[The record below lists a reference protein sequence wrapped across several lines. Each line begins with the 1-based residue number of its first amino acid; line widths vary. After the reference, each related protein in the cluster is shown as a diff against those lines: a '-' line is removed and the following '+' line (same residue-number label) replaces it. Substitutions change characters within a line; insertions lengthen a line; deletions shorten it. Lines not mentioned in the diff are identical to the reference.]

1 MKTRT
6 FTAAAALLA
15 LFLSAHT
22 LLAQDRPAAPRP
34 GEIRRPNIPGRPGG
48 VGGPPQPARA
58 PNAGQPAGGRAQPRA
73 ATQPDGKGG
82 TPVIPYDTSP
92 NALNFQD
99 ASSDLVIME
108 YALRTGRTPILSPAV
123 PKVTITL
130 RTTPDSPLTDEEYLR
145 AIREVLALNGIILI
159 EEGEKFIRVVPAA
172 EAGTSGM
179 RPQYAGPEGYP
190 ETPEDGTVVQRMI
203 ELKHLGTEEAM
214 PVVNSLMR
222 PGAKVLT
229 IEHTNSILITD
240 NAENVNRIVEVLE
253 RMDTPVVAREEP
265 FFRQIR
271 YAKAEDVKAR
281 IEDLIAKMQEDS
293 GSGNKNNKTGT
304 VAQPR
309 DAGSPGMERRQLPP
323 GVTIRGGRRD
333 REDERAT
340 PASEIASSIID
351 EARRGV
357 LRGKVAIVPD
367 PRTNRLLIIT
377 RPENMDF
384 IDKIIEEIDIPTAP
398 EFLVEVIRLEHA
410 VAADVASL
418 LNDLISK
425 KKSSDDDAAP
435 MRDTDKSDSG
445 SDAAASRRAPAAA
458 PAGGSSAQ
466 TRIARLD
473 AENISILSDERSNSL
488 LVMAS
493 VSDMAI
499 LRSIIDAID
508 IQLSQVVIETAIV
521 SISFKDSFETGIDW
535 AQRVML
541 QGAGENGPKYAGAS
555 RGGGGSG
562 TPVPAL
568 GLNSSDAIRAAG
580 GSAGGVTGWF
590 SIFDWN
596 MDLIVQAVKND
607 SKARLMSRP
616 RITTMDNKE
625 AVLEATDRI
634 YWKGNTTYYSNS
646 DYTSENI
653 QNEDIGIKL
662 TVTPRINK
670 TGFIT
675 LTVEQEIQTNEGYT
689 EINGSQYPQL
699 TTRKMGAD
707 VQVLSG
713 ETVVL
718 GGLAQNSVTKSTTK
732 VPLLG
737 DIPLL
742 GWLFR
747 HETDEKVRNEIIV
760 FLTPRVIDTPAQ
772 MEDDARN
779 AKAALGTDG
788 LFDPTISA
796 SRIADPLS
804 EKDAKRIL
812 RNGAETVAP
821 QRYPSTGALTG
832 LNDPATLTEGPAA
845 AAIREELERAEAEG
859 RQPYIH
865 YSDLE
870 ASARHPADRP
880 AEEHAET
887 AETAEPASA
896 DGASSPSEPP
906 PAPVEEHAEP
916 AENAEPA
923 SAGGASAPSE
933 PAPAPVEEHAEPAE
947 NAEPASAGGAS
958 SPSEPPPTPAEPPA
972 ETEPGEGVPDPPA
985 AEVVLSPAPETT
997 DDLVADP
1004 SSESSN

>member
-82 TPVIPYDTSP
+82 TPVIPYDTSD

-108 YALRTGRTPILSPAV
+108 YALRTGRTYIPSPAT

-145 AIREVLALNGIILI
+145 AIREVLSLNGIVLI
-159 EEGEKFIRVVPAA
+159 EEGEKFLRVVPAA

-179 RPQYAGPEGYP
+179 RPQFADP
-190 ETPEDGTVVQRMI
+190 ETGRFPDTPEEGATITRMI
-203 ELKHLGTEEAM
+203 DLKHLGTEEAM

-229 IEHTNSILITD
+229 IERTNSIMITD
-240 NAENVNRIVEVLE
+240 AAENANRIVEVLE

-281 IEDLIAKMQEDS
+281 IEDLVAKMQEDS
-293 GSGNKNNKTGT
+293 AGKNNNKTGT

-333 REDERAT
+333 RDEDRA
-340 PASEIASSIID
+340 PAAAETAASIID

-580 GSAGGVTGWF
+580 GAAGGVTGWF

-675 LTVEQEIQTNEGYT
+675 LTVEQEIQTNEGYKD
-689 EINGSQYPQL
+689 INGSQYPQL

-804 EKDAKRIL
+804 EKAARRIL
-812 RNGAETVAP
+812 RNGADTVAP

-832 LNDPATLTEGPAA
+832 LNDPDALPDAPET
-845 AAIREELERAEAEG
+845 AAIREELRKAEEES
-859 RQPYIH
+859 RLPYLH

-870 ASARHPADRP
+870 AATRHPADRP

-896 DGASSPSEPP
+896 
-906 PAPVEEHAEP
+906 
-916 AENAEPA
+916 
-923 SAGGASAPSE
+923 
-933 PAPAPVEEHAEPAE
+933 
-947 NAEPASAGGAS
+947 GGAS
-958 SPSEPPPTPAEPPA
+958 SPSEPAPPLGELPAK
-972 ETEPGEGVPDPPA
+972 PGEGVAAPAESPAETAETADPEPAPPQGELPAKPGEGVSEPPA
-985 AEVVLSPAPETT
+985 AEVVLAPAPEIT
-997 DDLVADP
+997 DDLVPDP

>member
-1 MKTRT
+1 MKTT
-6 FTAAAALLA
+6 TLPAAAATLA
-15 LFLSAHT
+15 LVAFFASAPAP
-22 LLAQDRPAAPRP
+22 LAQDRPTAPRP
-34 GEIRRPNIPGRPGG
+34 GEIRRPNVPGRPGAPG
-48 VGGPPQPARA
+48 ASAQPART
-58 PNAGQPAGGRAQPRA
+58 PNAGQPGGGRSSGPRA
-73 ATQPDGKGG
+73 TTQPDGKGG
-82 TPVIPYDTSP
+82 SPVIPYDTSD

-108 YALRTGRTPILSPAV
+108 YALRTGRTYIPSPAT

-145 AIREVLALNGIILI
+145 AIREVLSLNGIVLI
-159 EEGEKFIRVVPAA
+159 EEGEKFLRVVPAA

-203 ELKHLGTEEAM
+203 DLKHLGTEEAM

-229 IEHTNSILITD
+229 VERTNSILITD

-281 IEDLIAKMQEDS
+281 IEDLVSKMQEDS
-293 GSGNKNNKTGT
+293 GGSKNNKSGT

-309 DAGSPGMERRQLPP
+309 DSGSPGIERRQLPP
-323 GVTIRGGRRD
+323 GVTIRGANRRD
-333 REDERAT
+333 REDDRA
-340 PASEIASSIID
+340 PAAAETAASIID

-398 EFLVEVIRLEHA
+398 EFLVEVIRLKYA

-435 MRDTDKSDSG
+435 MRDNDKSDSG
-445 SDAAASRRAPAAA
+445 SEAAAPRRAPAAA
-458 PAGGSSAQ
+458 PAAGSAAQ

-488 LVMAS
+488 LVMSS

-499 LRSIIDAID
+499 LKSIIDAID

-521 SISFKDSFETGIDW
+521 SIAFKDSYETGIDW

-541 QGAGENGPKYAGAS
+541 QGSGENGPKAAGAS
-555 RGGGGSG
+555 AGGGGSG
-562 TPVPAL
+562 TPIPAL

-580 GSAGGVTGWF
+580 GGAGGVTGWF
-590 SIFDWN
+590 SVFDWN
-596 MDLIVQAVKND
+596 LDLIVTAVKND
-607 SKARLMSRP
+607 TKARLMSRP

-625 AVLEATDRI
+625 AVIEATDRI

-675 LTVEQEIQTNEGYT
+675 LTIAQEIQTNEGYT

-718 GGLAQNSVTKSTTK
+718 GGLAQNAVTKSATK

-747 HETDEKVRNEIIV
+747 HEKDEKVRNEIIV

-804 EKDAKRIL
+804 ERDTRRIL
-812 RNGAETVAP
+812 RNGAKTVAP

-832 LNDPATLTEGPAA
+832 LNDPDAMPDTPETAP
-845 AAIREELERAEAEG
+845 IREELRRAEEED
-859 RQPYIH
+859 RLPYIH
-865 YSDLE
+865 YSDVE
-870 ASARHPADRP
+870 SATRSPAAAVP
-880 AEEHAET
+880 ESEEHGEDGEAPV
-887 AETAEPASA
+887 AEPAGEDTHAEAAESA
-896 DGASSPSEPP
+896 EEEPH
-906 PAPVEEHAEP
+906 AESAESAEEDSHAESAEP
-916 AENAEPA
+916 AASAAEPA
-923 SAGGASAPSE
+923 
-933 PAPAPVEEHAEPAE
+933 
-947 NAEPASAGGAS
+947 
-958 SPSEPPPTPAEPPA
+958 PPLGELPPEA
-972 ETEPGEGVPDPPA
+972 GEGGEPPA
-985 AEVVLSPAPETT
+985 AEVVLEPASEAAGEPASESAGEPAAEVVLDLVPAPAE
-997 DDLVADP
+997 
-1004 SSESSN
+1004 

>member
-58 PNAGQPAGGRAQPRA
+58 PNAGQSGGGRAQPRA

-203 ELKHLGTEEAM
+203 ELKHLGTDEAM

-293 GSGNKNNKTGT
+293 GSGNKNNKSGT

-367 PRTNRLLIIT
+367 PRTNRLIIIT

-398 EFLVEVIRLEHA
+398 EFLVEVIRLKYA

-435 MRDTDKSDSG
+435 MRANDKSDSG
-445 SDAAASRRAPAAA
+445 SGSDAAARRPAAAA
-458 PAGGSSAQ
+458 PAAGSGA
-466 TRIARLD
+466 THVARLD

-488 LVMAS
+488 LVMAN
-493 VSDMAI
+493 VSDMAY

-521 SISFKDSFETGIDW
+521 SIAFKDSFETGIDW

-541 QGAGENGPKYAGAS
+541 QGSGENGPKYAGAS

-568 GLNSSDAIRAAG
+568 GLNSSEAIRTAG
-580 GSAGGVTGWF
+580 GAAGGVTGWF
-590 SIFDWN
+590 SVFDWN
-596 MDLIVQAVKND
+596 LDLIVQAVKND
-607 SKARLMSRP
+607 TNARLMSRP

-625 AVLEATDRI
+625 ATLEATDRI

-675 LTVEQEIQTNEGYT
+675 LTIEQEIQTNAGYT
-689 EINGSQYPQL
+689 ELNGSQYPQL

-747 HETDEKVRNEIIV
+747 HETDEKIRNEIIV

-804 EKDAKRIL
+804 EKAAKRIL
-812 RNGAETVAP
+812 RNGADTVAP

-832 LNDPATLTEGPAA
+832 LNDPDTLPDAPET
-845 AAIREELERAEAEG
+845 AAIREELRKAEEES
-859 RQPYIH
+859 RLPYLH

-870 ASARHPADRP
+870 AATRHPADRP
-880 AEEHAET
+880 TEEHAEP

-896 DGASSPSEPP
+896 GGASSPSEPP

-916 AENAEPA
+916 AENAEPD
-923 SAGGASAPSE
+923 SAGGASSPSE
-933 PAPAPVEEHAEPAE
+933 PPPAPVEEHAESAE

-958 SPSEPPPTPAEPPA
+958 SPSEPAPPLGELP
-972 ETEPGEGVPDPPA
+972 TEPGEGVSEPPA
-985 AEVVLSPAPETT
+985 AEVVLTPAPETT

>member
-34 GEIRRPNIPGRPGG
+34 GEIRRPNVPGRPGG

-58 PNAGQPAGGRAQPRA
+58 PNAGQPGGGRPQPRA

-82 TPVIPYDTSP
+82 TPVIPYDTSD

-108 YALRTGRTPILSPAV
+108 YALRTGRTYIPSPAT

-145 AIREVLALNGIILI
+145 AIREVLALNGIVLI
-159 EEGEKFIRVVPAA
+159 EEGEKFLRVVPAA

-179 RPQYAGPEGYP
+179 RPQYVDPDSGRYP

-203 ELKHLGTEEAM
+203 ELKHLGTDEAM

-293 GSGNKNNKTGT
+293 AGKSGNKTGT

-323 GVTIRGGRRD
+323 GVTVRGGRRD

-340 PASEIASSIID
+340 PASEIAASIID

-367 PRTNRLLIIT
+367 PRTNRLIIIT

-398 EFLVEVIRLEHA
+398 EFLVEVIRLKYA

-418 LNDLISK
+418 INDLISK

-435 MRDTDKSDSG
+435 MRDNDKSDSG
-445 SDAAASRRAPAAA
+445 SDSARRPAAA
-458 PAGGSSAQ
+458 PAAGGSAA
-466 TRIARLD
+466 THVARLD

-488 LVMAS
+488 LVMAN
-493 VSDMAI
+493 VSDMAY

-521 SISFKDSFETGIDW
+521 SIAFKDSFETGIDW

-541 QGAGENGPKYAGAS
+541 QGSGANGPKYAGAS

-568 GLNSSDAIRAAG
+568 GLNSSDAIRTAG
-580 GSAGGVTGWF
+580 GAAGGVTGWF
-590 SIFDWN
+590 SVFDWN
-596 MDLIVQAVKND
+596 LDLIVQAVKND
-607 SKARLMSRP
+607 TNARLMSRP

-625 AVLEATDRI
+625 ATLEATDRI

-675 LTVEQEIQTNEGYT
+675 LTIEQEIQTNAGYT
-689 EINGSQYPQL
+689 ELNGSQYPQL

-747 HETDEKVRNEIIV
+747 HETDEKIRNEIIV

-804 EKDAKRIL
+804 EKAAKRIL
-812 RNGAETVAP
+812 RNGADTVAP

-832 LNDPATLTEGPAA
+832 LNDPDTLPDAPET
-845 AAIREELERAEAEG
+845 AAIREELRKADEEG
-859 RQPYIH
+859 RLPYLH

-870 ASARHPADRP
+870 AATRHPAAEP
-880 AEEHAET
+880 AHDS
-887 AETAEPASA
+887 TAEPAKDTEHAKDTEPAEDTEPAPAPTEEHGEDGESA
-896 DGASSPSEPP
+896 APDGASSPSEPAP
-906 PAPVEEHAEP
+906 PLGELP
-916 AENAEPA
+916 A
-923 SAGGASAPSE
+923 
-933 PAPAPVEEHAEPAE
+933 
-947 NAEPASAGGAS
+947 
-958 SPSEPPPTPAEPPA
+958 
-972 ETEPGEGVPDPPA
+972 EPGEGVSAPPA
-985 AEVVLSPAPETT
+985 AEVVLTPAPETT

>member
-73 ATQPDGKGG
+73 VTQPDGKGG
-82 TPVIPYDTSP
+82 MPVIPYDTSD

-108 YALRTGRTPILSPAV
+108 YALRTGRTYIPSPAT

-145 AIREVLALNGIILI
+145 AIREVLSLNGIVLI
-159 EEGEKFIRVVPAA
+159 EEGEKFLRVVPAA

-179 RPQYAGPEGYP
+179 RPQYADP
-190 ETPEDGTVVQRMI
+190 ETGRFPDTPEEGATITRMI
-203 ELKHLGTEEAM
+203 DLKHLGTEEAM

-229 IEHTNSILITD
+229 IERTNSIMITD
-240 NAENVNRIVEVLE
+240 AAENVNRIVEVLE

-281 IEDLIAKMQEDS
+281 IEDLVAKMQEDS
-293 GSGNKNNKTGT
+293 AGKNNNKTGT

-333 REDERAT
+333 RDEDRA
-340 PASEIASSIID
+340 PAAAEAAASIID

-499 LRSIIDAID
+499 LKSIIDAID

-521 SISFKDSFETGIDW
+521 AISFKDSFETGIDW

-804 EKDAKRIL
+804 EKAARRIL

-832 LNDPATLTEGPAA
+832 LNDPDALPDAPET
-845 AAIREELERAEAEG
+845 AAIREELRKAEEES
-859 RQPYIH
+859 RLPYLH

-870 ASARHPADRP
+870 AATRHPADRP

-896 DGASSPSEPP
+896 GGASSPSEPP

-916 AENAEPA
+916 AENAEPT
-923 SAGGASAPSE
+923 
-933 PAPAPVEEHAEPAE
+933 
-947 NAEPASAGGAS
+947 SAGGAS
-958 SPSEPPPTPAEPPA
+958 SPSEPAPPLGELPAKPGEARQRPAEPA
-972 ETEPGEGVPDPPA
+972 E
-985 AEVVLSPAPETT
+985 PAPTGGLPAKPGGGRRSRGT
-997 DDLVADP
+997 ARRDP
-1004 SSESSN
+1004 NR

>member
-1 MKTRT
+1 MNTNPIEELRQMEAPVTEEGWSSIVSDRRYARKFGRQNGLSPKGRAAIIGA
-6 FTAAAALLA
+6 AAAALIA
-15 LFLSAHT
+15 
-22 LLAQDRPAAPRP
+22 
-34 GEIRRPNIPGRPGG
+34 
-48 VGGPPQPARA
+48 V
-58 PNAGQPAGGRAQPRA
+58 
-73 ATQPDGKGG
+73 
-82 TPVIPYDTSP
+82 
-92 NALNFQD
+92 
-99 ASSDLVIME
+99 
-108 YALRTGRTPILSPAV
+108 PILVKTLTHSSKETLQTNPPA
-123 PKVTITL
+123 
-130 RTTPDSPLTDEEYLR
+130 
-145 AIREVLALNGIILI
+145 
-159 EEGEKFIRVVPAA
+159 
-172 EAGTSGM
+172 
-179 RPQYAGPEGYP
+179 
-190 ETPEDGTVVQRMI
+190 
-203 ELKHLGTEEAM
+203 TEEAL
-214 PVVNSLMR
+214 PIVNSLMR
-222 PGAKVLT
+222 PSAKVLT
-229 IEHTNSILITD
+229 IERTNSIMITD
-240 NAENVNRIVEVLE
+240 AAENANRIVEVLE

-281 IEDLIAKMQEDS
+281 IEDLVAKMQEDS
-293 GSGNKNNKTGT
+293 AGKNNNKTGT

-333 REDERAT
+333 RDEDRA
-340 PASEIASSIID
+340 PAAAEAAASIID

-367 PRTNRLLIIT
+367 PRTNRLLSIT

-435 MRDTDKSDSG
+435 MRDNDKSDSG
-445 SDAAASRRAPAAA
+445 SDSARRPAAA
-458 PAGGSSAQ
+458 PAAGGSAA
-466 TRIARLD
+466 THVARLD

-488 LVMAS
+488 LVMSS

-499 LRSIIDAID
+499 LKSIIDAID

-521 SISFKDSFETGIDW
+521 AISFKDSFETGIDW

-541 QGAGENGPKYAGAS
+541 QGSGENGPKAAGAS

-562 TPVPAL
+562 TPIPAL
-568 GLNSSDAIRAAG
+568 GLDSSDAIRAAG
-580 GSAGGVTGWF
+580 GAAGGVTGWF
-590 SIFDWN
+590 SVFDWN
-596 MDLIVQAVKND
+596 MDILVTAVEAD
-607 SKARLMSRP
+607 TRARLMSRP

-675 LTVEQEIQTNEGYT
+675 LTVEQEIQTNEGYKD
-689 EINGSQYPQL
+689 INGSQYPQL

-718 GGLAQNSVTKSTTK
+718 GGLAQNSVTKTATK

-742 GWLFR
+742 GWFFR
-747 HETDEKVRNEIIV
+747 HESDEKVRNEIIV

-804 EKDAKRIL
+804 EKAARRIL
-812 RNGAETVAP
+812 RNGADTVAP

-832 LNDPATLTEGPAA
+832 LNDPDTLPDAPET
-845 AAIREELERAEAEG
+845 AAIREELRKAEEEG
-859 RQPYIH
+859 RLPYLH

-870 ASARHPADRP
+870 AATRHPADRP

-887 AETAEPASA
+887 
-896 DGASSPSEPP
+896 
-906 PAPVEEHAEP
+906 
-916 AENAEPA
+916 
-923 SAGGASAPSE
+923 
-933 PAPAPVEEHAEPAE
+933 
-947 NAEPASAGGAS
+947 AEPASAGGAS
-958 SPSEPPPTPAEPPA
+958 SPSEPPPTPAEEHAEPA
-972 ETEPGEGVPDPPA
+972 EPSDSEPAPPLGELPAEPGEGVSAPPA
-985 AEVVLSPAPETT
+985 AEVVLTPAPETT

>member
-6 FTAAAALLA
+6 FPAAAATLALLA
-15 LFLSAHT
+15 FFLSAPAP
-22 LLAQDRPAAPRP
+22 LAQDRPAAPRP
-34 GEIRRPNIPGRPGG
+34 GEIRRPNVPGRPGG
-48 VGGPPQPARA
+48 AGAPQSPART
-58 PNAGQPAGGRAQPRA
+58 PNAGQPGGGGGRAQPRA
-73 ATQPDGKGG
+73 TTQPDGKGG
-82 TPVIPYDTSP
+82 SPVIPYDTSE

-190 ETPEDGTVVQRMI
+190 QTPEDGTVVQRMI
-203 ELKHLGTEEAM
+203 DLKHLGTEEAM

-293 GSGNKNNKTGT
+293 GNSKNNKSGT

-309 DAGSPGMERRQLPP
+309 DSGPPGVERRQLPP
-323 GVTIRGGRRD
+323 GVTIRGSNRRD

-367 PRTNRLLIIT
+367 PRTNRLIIIT

-398 EFLVEVIRLEHA
+398 EFLVEVIRLKYA

-418 LNDLISK
+418 INDLISK

-435 MRDTDKSDSG
+435 MRDNDKSDSG
-445 SDAAASRRAPAAA
+445 SDAARRAPAAA
-458 PAGGSSAQ
+458 AVAGSGA
-466 TRIARLD
+466 THVARLD

-488 LVMAS
+488 LVMAN
-493 VSDMAI
+493 VSDMAY

-521 SISFKDSFETGIDW
+521 SIAFKDSYETGIDW

-541 QGAGENGPKYAGAS
+541 QGSGENGPKYAGATA
-555 RGGGGSG
+555 GGGGSG
-562 TPVPAL
+562 TPIHTL

-580 GSAGGVTGWF
+580 GAAGGFTGWF
-590 SIFDWN
+590 SVFDWN
-596 MDLIVQAVKND
+596 MDLIVTAVKND
-607 SKARLMSRP
+607 NNARLMSRP

-625 AVLEATDRI
+625 ATLEATDRI
-634 YWKGNTTYYSNS
+634 YWKGNTTYYANS

-675 LTVEQEIQTNEGYT
+675 LTIEQEIQHNDGYT
-689 EINGSQYPQL
+689 VINGSQYPQL

-718 GGLAQNSVTKSTTK
+718 GGLAQNSVTKSATK
-732 VPLLG
+732 VPILG

-747 HETDEKVRNEIIV
+747 HESDEDIRNEIIV

-788 LFDPTISA
+788 LFDPTVSA

-804 EKDAKRIL
+804 EKAAKRIL

-832 LNDPATLTEGPAA
+832 LNDPDALPDTPET
-845 AAIREELERAEAEG
+845 AAIREELRRAKEEK
-859 RQPYIH
+859 RLPYVH
-865 YSDLE
+865 YSEIE
-870 ASARHPADRP
+870 AVTRYPVVHP
-880 AEEHAET
+880 AEEPAPDSTTEDTEDTEPAVPDSTEEHGEDGET
-887 AETAEPASA
+887 AAPVSTEEHGEDGENAAPG
-896 DGASSPSEPP
+896 GASSPGEPP
-906 PAPVEEHAEP
+906 PAPVEEHAES
-916 AENAEPA
+916 AEPA
-923 SAGGASAPSE
+923 ESDGGASAP
-933 PAPAPVEEHAEPAE
+933 
-947 NAEPASAGGAS
+947 G
-958 SPSEPPPTPAEPPA
+958 EPPS
-972 ETEPGEGVPDPPA
+972 
-985 AEVVLSPAPETT
+985 AEVVLEPVDETA
-997 DDLVADP
+997 DDLVP
-1004 SSESSN
+1004 SAE

>member
-48 VGGPPQPARA
+48 VAQPARPA
-58 PNAGQPAGGRAQPRA
+58 NAGQPGGGRPSGPRA

-82 TPVIPYDTSP
+82 APVIPYDTSD

-108 YALRTGRTPILSPAV
+108 YALRTGRTYIPSPAT

-145 AIREVLALNGIILI
+145 AIREVLSLNGIVLI
-159 EEGEKFIRVVPAA
+159 EEGEKFLRVVPAA

-179 RPQYAGPEGYP
+179 RPQYAGPDGYP

-293 GSGNKNNKTGT
+293 GSGNKNNKSGT

-804 EKDAKRIL
+804 EKAARRIL
-812 RNGAETVAP
+812 RNGADTVAP

-832 LNDPATLTEGPAA
+832 LNDPDALPDAPET
-845 AAIREELERAEAEG
+845 AAIREELRKAEEES
-859 RQPYIH
+859 RLPYLH

-870 ASARHPADRP
+870 AATRHPAEEP
-880 AEEHAET
+880 AEEHAEP

-896 DGASSPSEPP
+896 GGASSPSEPP

-933 PAPAPVEEHAEPAE
+933 PPPAPVEEHAEPAE

-972 ETEPGEGVPDPPA
+972 ETEPGERVPEPPA

>member
-1 MKTRT
+1 
-6 FTAAAALLA
+6 
-15 LFLSAHT
+15 
-22 LLAQDRPAAPRP
+22 
-34 GEIRRPNIPGRPGG
+34 
-48 VGGPPQPARA
+48 
-58 PNAGQPAGGRAQPRA
+58 
-73 ATQPDGKGG
+73 
-82 TPVIPYDTSP
+82 
-92 NALNFQD
+92 
-99 ASSDLVIME
+99 
-108 YALRTGRTPILSPAV
+108 
-123 PKVTITL
+123 
-130 RTTPDSPLTDEEYLR
+130 
-145 AIREVLALNGIILI
+145 
-159 EEGEKFIRVVPAA
+159 
-172 EAGTSGM
+172 
-179 RPQYAGPEGYP
+179 
-190 ETPEDGTVVQRMI
+190 MI
-203 ELKHLGTEEAM
+203 ELKHLGTDEAM

-281 IEDLIAKMQEDS
+281 IEDLIAKMQEES
-293 GSGNKNNKTGT
+293 GGKGNNKSGT
-304 VAQPR
+304 VAQTR
-309 DAGSPGMERRQLPP
+309 DSGSPGVERRQLPP
-323 GVTIRGGRRD
+323 GVTVRGANRRD

-340 PASEIASSIID
+340 PTSEIAASIID

-367 PRTNRLLIIT
+367 PRTNRLIIIT

-435 MRDTDKSDSG
+435 MRDNDKSDSG
-445 SDAAASRRAPAAA
+445 SDAAARRAPAATA
-458 PAGGSSAQ
+458 AAGSGA
-466 TRIARLD
+466 THVARLD

-499 LRSIIDAID
+499 LKSIIEAID

-541 QGAGENGPKYAGAS
+541 QGAGENGPKVAGAS

-580 GSAGGVTGWF
+580 GAAGGVTGWF
-590 SIFDWN
+590 SVFDWN
-596 MDLIVQAVKND
+596 MDLLVTAVEAD
-607 SKARLMSRP
+607 TRARLMSRP

-689 EINGSQYPQL
+689 ELNGSQYPQL

-718 GGLAQNSVTKSTTK
+718 GGLAQNAVTKSATK

-747 HETDEKVRNEIIV
+747 HEKDEKVRNEIIV

-804 EKDAKRIL
+804 EKDARRIL
-812 RNGAETVAP
+812 RNGADTVAP

-832 LNDPATLTEGPAA
+832 LNDSDALPDTPET
-845 AAIREELERAEAEG
+845 AAIREELRRAEEEK
-859 RQPYIH
+859 RLPYIH
-865 YSDLE
+865 YSEIEAVTRQPVVHPAEEPAAPVSTEEPAPAEEPAAPVSTEEPAPAEEPAAPVSTEKHGEDGE
-870 ASARHPADRP
+870 ASAAPAAGGSG
-880 AEEHAET
+880 AEPPVVGDAEPST
-887 AETAEPASA
+887 EEPPAEPASEA
-896 DGASSPSEPP
+896 
-906 PAPVEEHAEP
+906 V
-916 AENAEPA
+916 
-923 SAGGASAPSE
+923 
-933 PAPAPVEEHAEPAE
+933 PAPAD
-947 NAEPASAGGAS
+947 
-958 SPSEPPPTPAEPPA
+958 
-972 ETEPGEGVPDPPA
+972 ETA
-985 AEVVLSPAPETT
+985 
-997 DDLVADP
+997 DDLVP
-1004 SSESSN
+1004 SAA

>member
-1 MKTRT
+1 M
-6 FTAAAALLA
+6 
-15 LFLSAHT
+15 
-22 LLAQDRPAAPRP
+22 
-34 GEIRRPNIPGRPGG
+34 
-48 VGGPPQPARA
+48 
-58 PNAGQPAGGRAQPRA
+58 
-73 ATQPDGKGG
+73 
-82 TPVIPYDTSP
+82 
-92 NALNFQD
+92 
-99 ASSDLVIME
+99 
-108 YALRTGRTPILSPAV
+108 
-123 PKVTITL
+123 
-130 RTTPDSPLTDEEYLR
+130 
-145 AIREVLALNGIILI
+145 
-159 EEGEKFIRVVPAA
+159 
-172 EAGTSGM
+172 
-179 RPQYAGPEGYP
+179 
-190 ETPEDGTVVQRMI
+190 
-203 ELKHLGTEEAM
+203 
-214 PVVNSLMR
+214 
-222 PGAKVLT
+222 
-229 IEHTNSILITD
+229 
-240 NAENVNRIVEVLE
+240 
-253 RMDTPVVAREEP
+253 
-265 FFRQIR
+265 
-271 YAKAEDVKAR
+271 
-281 IEDLIAKMQEDS
+281 
-293 GSGNKNNKTGT
+293 
-304 VAQPR
+304 
-309 DAGSPGMERRQLPP
+309 
-323 GVTIRGGRRD
+323 
-333 REDERAT
+333 
-340 PASEIASSIID
+340 
-351 EARRGV
+351 
-357 LRGKVAIVPD
+357 
-367 PRTNRLLIIT
+367 
-377 RPENMDF
+377 
-384 IDKIIEEIDIPTAP
+384 
-398 EFLVEVIRLEHA
+398 IRLEHA

-499 LRSIIDAID
+499 LKSIIDAID

-521 SISFKDSFETGIDW
+521 AISFKDSFETGIDW

-675 LTVEQEIQTNEGYT
+675 LTVNQEIQTNEGYKD
-689 EINGSQYPQL
+689 INGSQYPQL

-804 EKDAKRIL
+804 EKAAKRIL
-812 RNGAETVAP
+812 RNGADTVAP

-832 LNDPATLTEGPAA
+832 LNDPDTLPDAPET
-845 AAIREELERAEAEG
+845 AAIREELRKADEEG
-859 RQPYIH
+859 RLPYLH

-870 ASARHPADRP
+870 AATRHPAAEP
-880 AEEHAET
+880 AHDS
-887 AETAEPASA
+887 TAEPAKDTEHAKDTEPAEDTEPAPAPTEEHGEDGESA
-896 DGASSPSEPP
+896 APDGASSPSEPAP
-906 PAPVEEHAEP
+906 PLGELP
-916 AENAEPA
+916 A
-923 SAGGASAPSE
+923 
-933 PAPAPVEEHAEPAE
+933 
-947 NAEPASAGGAS
+947 
-958 SPSEPPPTPAEPPA
+958 
-972 ETEPGEGVPDPPA
+972 EPGEGVAAPAEPPEEPADPEPAPPLGELPAEPGEGVSAPPA
-985 AEVVLSPAPETT
+985 AEVVLTPAPETT

>member
-1 MKTRT
+1 
-6 FTAAAALLA
+6 
-15 LFLSAHT
+15 
-22 LLAQDRPAAPRP
+22 
-34 GEIRRPNIPGRPGG
+34 
-48 VGGPPQPARA
+48 
-58 PNAGQPAGGRAQPRA
+58 
-73 ATQPDGKGG
+73 
-82 TPVIPYDTSP
+82 
-92 NALNFQD
+92 
-99 ASSDLVIME
+99 
-108 YALRTGRTPILSPAV
+108 
-123 PKVTITL
+123 
-130 RTTPDSPLTDEEYLR
+130 
-145 AIREVLALNGIILI
+145 
-159 EEGEKFIRVVPAA
+159 
-172 EAGTSGM
+172 
-179 RPQYAGPEGYP
+179 
-190 ETPEDGTVVQRMI
+190 
-203 ELKHLGTEEAM
+203 
-214 PVVNSLMR
+214 
-222 PGAKVLT
+222 
-229 IEHTNSILITD
+229 
-240 NAENVNRIVEVLE
+240 
-253 RMDTPVVAREEP
+253 
-265 FFRQIR
+265 
-271 YAKAEDVKAR
+271 
-281 IEDLIAKMQEDS
+281 
-293 GSGNKNNKTGT
+293 
-304 VAQPR
+304 
-309 DAGSPGMERRQLPP
+309 
-323 GVTIRGGRRD
+323 
-333 REDERAT
+333 
-340 PASEIASSIID
+340 
-351 EARRGV
+351 
-357 LRGKVAIVPD
+357 
-367 PRTNRLLIIT
+367 
-377 RPENMDF
+377 MDF

-499 LRSIIDAID
+499 LKSIIDAID

-521 SISFKDSFETGIDW
+521 AISFKDSFETGIDW

-675 LTVEQEIQTNEGYT
+675 LTVNQEIQTNEGYKD
-689 EINGSQYPQL
+689 INGSQYPQL

-804 EKDAKRIL
+804 EKAARRIL

-832 LNDPATLTEGPAA
+832 LNDPDALPDAPET
-845 AAIREELERAEAEG
+845 AAIREELRKAEEES
-859 RQPYIH
+859 RLPYLH

-870 ASARHPADRP
+870 AATRHPADRP
-880 AEEHAET
+880 AEEHAEP

-896 DGASSPSEPP
+896 GGTSSPSEPP
-906 PAPVEEHAEP
+906 PALVEEHAET
-916 AENAEPA
+916 AEP
-923 SAGGASAPSE
+923 S
-933 PAPAPVEEHAEPAE
+933 
-947 NAEPASAGGAS
+947 SAGGAS
-958 SPSEPPPTPAEPPA
+958 SPSEPAPPLGELPAK
-972 ETEPGEGVPDPPA
+972 PGEGVAAPAESPAETAETAETELAPPLGELPAKPGEGVSEPPA
-985 AEVVLSPAPETT
+985 AEVVLAPAPEIT
-997 DDLVADP
+997 DDLVPDP

>member
-48 VGGPPQPARA
+48 VGAPPQPARA

-145 AIREVLALNGIILI
+145 AIREVLSLNGIVLI
-159 EEGEKFIRVVPAA
+159 EEGEKFLRVVPAA

-179 RPQYAGPEGYP
+179 RPQFADP
-190 ETPEDGTVVQRMI
+190 ETGRFPDTPEEGATITRMI
-203 ELKHLGTEEAM
+203 DLKHLGTEEAM

-293 GSGNKNNKTGT
+293 GSGNKNNKSGT

-309 DAGSPGMERRQLPP
+309 DSGSPGMERRQLPP

-499 LRSIIDAID
+499 LKSIIDAID

-521 SISFKDSFETGIDW
+521 AISFKDSFETGIDW

-804 EKDAKRIL
+804 EKAARRIL
-812 RNGAETVAP
+812 RNGADTVAP

-832 LNDPATLTEGPAA
+832 LNDPDALPDAPET
-845 AAIREELERAEAEG
+845 AAIREELRKAEEES
-859 RQPYIH
+859 RLPYLH

-870 ASARHPADRP
+870 AATRHPADRP

-887 AETAEPASA
+887 AET
-896 DGASSPSEPP
+896 
-906 PAPVEEHAEP
+906 
-916 AENAEPA
+916 
-923 SAGGASAPSE
+923 
-933 PAPAPVEEHAEPAE
+933 
-947 NAEPASAGGAS
+947 AEPASAGGAS

-972 ETEPGEGVPDPPA
+972 ETEPGEGVPEPPA

-997 DDLVADP
+997 DDLVPDP